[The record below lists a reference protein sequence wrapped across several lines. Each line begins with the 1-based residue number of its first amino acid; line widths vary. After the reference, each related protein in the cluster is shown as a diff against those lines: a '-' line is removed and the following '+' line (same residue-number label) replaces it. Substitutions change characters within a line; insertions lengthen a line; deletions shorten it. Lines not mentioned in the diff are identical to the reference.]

1 MNFTGTKYIEAL
13 RGRCGCLKTTEFQDI
28 EGFNKGQKLL
38 SLIDMYKNQV
48 YRLCYRLTNNEFDA
62 DDLFQDTWVRV
73 VRNIDSYYK
82 NKSFETW
89 IYTIT
94 INLYKDRYRKQKR
107 WMNIIKDFF
116 TNEKKDF
123 ELSKVPLDKFHPESL
138 LIDKECTKELEAFLN
153 GLPDNY
159 RIPVILYYFKEM
171 NYNQISDVL
180 DIPVGTVKSRLSRGI
195 HKLKK
200 ALEKGG
206 YDYGNGN

>member
-1 MNFTGTKYIEAL
+1 MSINFTCTKYFEAL
-13 RGRCGCLKTTEFQDI
+13 RGRCGYLKTTEFQDI
-28 EGFNKGQKLL
+28 EGFNKGHKLL

-48 YRLCYRLTNNEFDA
+48 YRLCYRLTNDEFDA

-73 VRNIDSYYK
+73 ARNIDCYDE

-123 ELSKVPLDKFHPESL
+123 EMSKASLDEFHPESR
-138 LIDKECTKELEAFLN
+138 LIDRECAKELEVFLN
-153 GLPDNY
+153 GLPDNF

-171 NYNQISDVL
+171 NYNQISAVL

-195 HKLKK
+195 QKLKK

-206 YDYGNGN
+206 YDYGN

>member
-1 MNFTGTKYIEAL
+1 MSITLTIIEYVEAL
-13 RGRCGCLKTTEFQDI
+13 RGRCGCLKTTEFQDM
-28 EGFNKGQKLL
+28 EGFNKRHKLL
-38 SLIDMYKNQV
+38 SLIDAHKKQI
-48 YRLCYRLTNNEFDA
+48 YRLCYQLTNNKFDA

-73 VRNIDSYYK
+73 ARNIDCYDE

-123 ELSKVPLDKFHPESL
+123 EMSKASLDEFHPESR
-138 LIDKECTKELEAFLN
+138 LIDRECAKELEVFLN
-153 GLPDNY
+153 GLPDNF

-171 NYNQISDVL
+171 NYNQISAVL

-195 HKLKK
+195 QKLKK

-206 YDYGNGN
+206 YDYGN